1 MALIDDGGE
10 DYLEV
15 PDEDC
20 EFEEDGFWYLAGE
33 DEEDEEFYFYGW
45 DD

>member
-15 PDEDC
+15 LDEDC
-20 EFEEDGFWYLAGE
+20 EFEEDGFWYLTE
-33 DEEDEEFYFYGW
+33 DGEDEEFYAYS